1 MIPGAC
7 PSIGLGRTG
16 GKDAAGVIACSI
28 RPRSIQ
34 AGEGPLSEA
43 SAGSDQR
50 LFQRFMEGEA
60 AAVARVESLVA
71 RVVRF
76 RGYYIPAA
84 ERHDVVQ
91 DALLQIW
98 DAVNESGFTF
108 SKNFEA
114 LIRAITY
121 RACVDWMRHKRPL
134 AAEIVPALADPSGR
148 PDDSVLNKEQ
158 VLLGLQVL
166 REMRE
171 PCRRLFRRFVVE
183 GMSYRRI
190 GDLEDRTEGALRTQM
205 AQCLK
210 EARDLLDRIRRRR
223 GPWPLRQGRAS

>member
-1 MIPGAC
+1 MISVA
-7 PSIGLGRTG
+7 LDRTG
-16 GKDAAGVIACSI
+16 GNDTAAVIACSI
-28 RPRSIQ
+28 LPRGIQ
-34 AGEGPLSEA
+34 TGEGPVSEA

-50 LFQRFMEGEA
+50 LFQRFMEGEP
-60 AAVARVESLVA
+60 AAVARVESQVE

-84 ERHDVVQ
+84 ERLDVVQ

-98 DAVNESGFTF
+98 DAVNEPGFTF

-121 RACVDWMRHKRPL
+121 RACVDWMRHRKPL
-134 AAEIVPALADPSGR
+134 AAEIVPAIADPAGR
-148 PDDSVLNKEQ
+148 PDDSVLLKEQ
-158 VLLGLQVL
+158 VLLGLQVM

-171 PCRRLFRRFVVE
+171 PCRRLFRLFVVDE
-183 GMSYRRI
+183 MSYRRI
-190 GDLEDRTEGALRTQM
+190 GDLEGRTEGALRTQM

-210 EARDLLDRIRRRR
+210 EARDLLDRVRRRR
-223 GPWPLRQGRAS
+223 GPWPVRQGRAS